1 MYHEAAERGNPTL
14 QLFLLKEGKMNLK
27 EVTPIRTAIYRG
39 GTSKGVFLHENDL
52 PQDPAIRDKVI
63 LAIFGSPDPRQI
75 DGLGGAEV
83 LTSKLAIVG
92 PPSIPTADVDYTFG
106 QVQINTPYISYSGLC
121 GNISSG
127 VAPFA
132 IEEGLV
138 RAVEPVTK
146 VRVYSKNTDQIFITE
161 VPVKDGKVVSSGD
174 YVVPGVPGTG
184 AKLNIDMVGT
194 VGSSG
199 KGLLPTGRLRDTVH
213 VDGLGEIE
221 GSLVDVVNPCFFIRA
236 ADVGLRGDEVK
247 NSDFPEGKLEQL
259 EAIREQVFALLG
271 EPYNAKDAVP
281 FLAFVSAPFDY
292 KNLLN
297 EETVS
302 AADCDFL
309 SRVLFLGG
317 IHKTYPGSISCCTG
331 AAAVIPGT
339 VVYEV
344 RGDRNGC
351 DINIGHPSGV
361 VDVIAEA
368 DMADGRP
375 VITRICYGRTAR
387 RLMDGYAYVP
397 NRCFEED

>member
-1 MYHEAAERGNPTL
+1 
-14 QLFLLKEGKMNLK
+14 MNIK

-39 GTSKGVFLHENDL
+39 GTSKGIFLHENDL
-52 PQDPAIRDKVI
+52 PQDPEIRDRVI

-92 PPSIPTADVDYTFG
+92 PPSVPGADVDYTFG
-106 QVQINTPYISYSGLC
+106 QVQINAPYISYSGLC

-161 VPVKDGKVVSSGD
+161 VPVKDGKVVTSGD

-194 VGSSG
+194 IGSFG
-199 KGLLPTGRLRDTVH
+199 KGLLPTGNLKDKIV
-213 VDGLGEIE
+213 VDGFGEIE

-236 ADVGLRGDEVK
+236 ADVGLCGDE
-247 NSDFPEGKLEQL
+247 SRTEDFPEGKLELL
-259 EAIREQVFALLG
+259 EKIREQVFSLIG
-271 EPYNAKDAVP
+271 KPYNSKDAVP
-281 FLAFVSAPFDY
+281 FLAFVAEPFDY
-292 KNLLN
+292 KNDLTG
-297 EETVS
+297 EMIR
-302 AADCDFL
+302 ADECDFL

-339 VVYEV
+339 VVYEI
-344 RGDRNGC
+344 RHGSGSN
-351 DINIGHPSGV
+351 INIGHPGGT
-361 VDVIAEA
+361 VDVIAEETQI
-368 DMADGRP
+368 DGKP
-375 VITRICYGRTAR
+375 EITRICYGRTAR
-387 RLMDGYAYVP
+387 RLMDGYSYVS
-397 NRCFEED
+397 NRFFEEVK

>member
-1 MYHEAAERGNPTL
+1 
-14 QLFLLKEGKMNLK
+14 MNIK

-39 GTSKGVFLHENDL
+39 GTSKGIFLHENDL
-52 PQDPAIRDKVI
+52 PQDPEIRDRVI

-92 PPSIPTADVDYTFG
+92 PPSVPGADVDYTFG
-106 QVQINTPYISYSGLC
+106 QVQIDSPYISYSGLC

-199 KGLLPTGRLRDTVH
+199 KGLLPTGNLKDKVY
-213 VDGLGEIE
+213 VEGLGEIE

-236 ADVGLRGDEVK
+236 SDVGLRGDEARS
-247 NSDFPEGKLEQL
+247 SDFPQGKLELL
-259 EAIREQVFALLG
+259 EEIRRQVFALLG
-271 EPYNAKDAVP
+271 KPYNPKDAVP
-281 FLAFVSAPFDY
+281 FLAFVAEPFDY
-292 KNLLN
+292 TNMLTGEVIHAK
-297 EETVS
+297 
-302 AADCDFL
+302 DCDFL

-339 VVYEV
+339 VVNQV
-344 RGDRNGC
+344 RKGSGA
-351 DINIGHPSGV
+351 DINIGHPGGV
-361 VDVIAEA
+361 VDVIAE
-368 DMADGRP
+368 GTSEGGKP

-387 RLMDGYAYVP
+387 RLMDGYSYVP
-397 NRCFEED
+397 NRFFHKEA

>member
-1 MYHEAAERGNPTL
+1 
-14 QLFLLKEGKMNLK
+14 MNNS
-27 EVTPIRTAIYRG
+27 EVTPVRAAIYRG

-52 PQDPAIRDKVI
+52 PQDPKIRDQVI

-92 PPSIPTADVDYTFG
+92 PPSVPDADVDYTFG
-106 QVQINTPYISYSGLC
+106 QVQIDTPYISYSGLC

-138 RAVEPVTK
+138 RAVEPVTR

-174 YVVPGVPGTG
+174 YVVPGVPGSG

-199 KGLLPTGRLRDTVH
+199 KGLLPTGNLKDKIFVE
-213 VDGLGEIE
+213 GFGEIE

-236 ADVGLRGDEVK
+236 SDVGLRGDEAK
-247 NSDFPEGKLEQL
+247 NADFPEGKLALL
-259 EAIREQVFALLG
+259 EKIREQVFALLG
-271 EPYNAKDAVP
+271 KPYNAKDAVP
-281 FLAFVSAPFDY
+281 FLAFVAEPFNYNNMLSGETISA
-292 KNLLN
+292 
-297 EETVS
+297 ES
-302 AADCDFL
+302 CDFL

-344 RGDRNGC
+344 RRGC
-351 DINIGHPSGV
+351 GSDINIGHPGGV
-361 VDVIAEA
+361 VDVIAEECEE
-368 DMADGRP
+368 DGKP
-375 VITRICYGRTAR
+375 VIKRICYGRTAR
-387 RLMDGYAYVP
+387 RLMDGYCYVP
-397 NRCFEED
+397 NRFFKEGE